1 MKIHVCHYCA
11 RVIFLCINCAYI
23 INPFLIDV
31 HQFLVKTIAYTTTP
45 NCLSEI
51 KSLLLLK
58 HLECDMILSVTCRT
72 LVTKHQI
79 WLVWQIARFK
89 LKTLPPD
96 MLIMRNF
103 VHKTFWVWYHIICVI
118 WNTGYKIQNMNLMKD
133 CTFYVWL
140 VSILMAQNR
149 FHLNLKYYIVSI
161 MFLKCV
167 FLNG

>member
-103 VHKTFWVWYHIICVI
+103 FHKTFWVWYHIICVI

-133 CTFYVWL
+133 CTF
-140 VSILMAQNR
+140 N
-149 FHLNLKYYIVSI
+149 HLIY
-161 MFLKCV
+161 
-167 FLNG
+167 NG

>member
-1 MKIHVCHYCA
+1 MFVIIA
-11 RVIFLCINCAYI
+11 RVWFFCALNCAYI

-103 VHKTFWVWYHIICVI
+103 VHKTFWVWYHNIFVI
-118 WNTGYKIQNMNLMKD
+118 WNPGYKIQNMNLMKD
-133 CTFYVWL
+133 CTFY
-140 VSILMAQNR
+140 N
-149 FHLNLKYYIVSI
+149 
-161 MFLKCV
+161 
-167 FLNG
+167 

>member
-1 MKIHVCHYCA
+1 MFVIIA
-11 RVIFLCINCAYI
+11 RVWFFCALNCAYI

-31 HQFLVKTIAYTTTP
+31 HQFLVKTIAYKTTP

-118 WNTGYKIQNMNLMKD
+118 WNTGYKIQNMNMMKD
-133 CTFYVWL
+133 CTFHKID
-140 VSILMAQNR
+140 SISTW
-149 FHLNLKYYIVSI
+149 SI
-161 MFLKCV
+161 ILYQ
-167 FLNG
+167 

>member
-1 MKIHVCHYCA
+1 MTKISNIPSLWNNTKMAISRCSSISNSYKRLIWLKIHVCHYCA

-31 HQFLVKTIAYTTTP
+31 QPFLVKTIAYTTTP

-72 LVTKHQI
+72 LVTKHPI

-89 LKTLPPD
+89 LKQLPPD
-96 MLIMRNF
+96 MLRIRHF
-103 VHKTFWVWYHIICVI
+103 VHKTFWV
-118 WNTGYKIQNMNLMKD
+118 
-133 CTFYVWL
+133 
-140 VSILMAQNR
+140 
-149 FHLNLKYYIVSI
+149 
-161 MFLKCV
+161 
-167 FLNG
+167 